1 MEAGPREEH
10 PGGRPCPRAHFT
22 AAESGRAH
30 TTGTAVRKERQIGM
44 TSPSDYFRYAQQY
57 ARLASD
63 DKCQDYRDALIE
75 MAAVLT
81 RLGWLEFQSGA
92 EAALDTEVELRL
104 TH

>member
-1 MEAGPREEH
+1 
-10 PGGRPCPRAHFT
+10 
-22 AAESGRAH
+22 
-30 TTGTAVRKERQIGM
+30 
-44 TSPSDYFRYAQQY
+44 
-57 ARLASD
+57 LASD